1 VEAVIP
7 FSEAELRWM
16 IKQTLEERFNRRVR
30 GVLTEVE
37 VRLLYKK
44 LKAHRDLM
52 REMLRRAAK

>member
-1 VEAVIP
+1 
-7 FSEAELRWM
+7 
-16 IKQTLEERFNRRVR
+16 VR